1 MPGIHHPMAVLGLDT
16 GRYVN
21 QANQNQASIL
31 KSLTGFARGS
41 LMYGASN
48 IFQGL
53 PKMKTSL
60 TFIERKQESKVSLDG
75 SRLVPHE
82 TFLVD

>member
-1 MPGIHHPMAVLGLDT
+1 MPGIHHPMAVLGLGT

-60 TFIERKQESKVSLDG
+60 TYLNVSKRAKSRTLVSWF
-75 SRLVPHE
+75 S
-82 TFLVD
+82 TCST